1 MTTDATAL
9 SESPIPNFKAEMR
22 AYRAR
27 AERARRAQALTQL
40 RPPGLRPYS
49 GWEHFLTL
57 LSPQCCGLC
66 DTPLGAVS
74 VHLCPTCE
82 ALALARGTHREFGQV
97 WSVFQH
103 DELSRRAV
111 SRLKYGGERWRGH
124 QLAQHLA
131 LSWLAEM
138 PDAIDA
144 DDLLIGVPLSANRIR
159 TRGFNQAEVLIRG
172 IQARVRLQ
180 SCSDTLF
187 RRKGPSRDQ
196 KTLSR
201 EERLQNRGRFHARP
215 KHQGRRVWL
224 VDDVL
229 TTGATLDDAAQTLE
243 DAGLKPVG
251 ALTLTWTR

>member
-1 MTTDATAL
+1 MSTDAIAPDDHPTPDFEEEL
-9 SESPIPNFKAEMR
+9 R

-27 AERARRAQALTQL
+27 AERALRAQALPTL
-40 RPPGLRPYS
+40 RAPALRPYS

-57 LSPQCCGLC
+57 LSPQYCGLC

-74 VHLCPTCE
+74 VHLCPDCQE
-82 ALALARGTHREFGQV
+82 LALARATQRAFGKV

-124 QLAQHLA
+124 QLAQYLA

-138 PDAIDA
+138 PDAVDA
-144 DDLLIGVPLSANRIR
+144 DDLLIAVPLSAKRIR
-159 TRGFNQAEVLIRG
+159 TRGFNQAEVLLRG

-187 RRKGPSRDQ
+187 RREGPARDQ

-201 EERLQNRGRFHARP
+201 EERLNNRGRFVARA
-215 KHQGRRVWL
+215 KHKGRRVWL

-229 TTGATLDDAAQTLE
+229 TTGATLEDAAQTLE

-251 ALTLTWTR
+251 ALTLTWTS